1 MSDNIHA
8 GQDPSPDQRNRSFF
22 WPIMLI
28 GIGGLLLLSNLGVL
42 PWTAWILL
50 WRFWPLVL
58 IAIGIEVLIGQRST
72 AGAVISALLIL
83 VLFAGAGAAAFFAP
97 QMAFFDAYTNPGEW
111 QSRSIVHPLQDY
123 IAAEVFIDWTSLPG
137 ELSALD
143 SSSNLIEADLTYRG
157 ELIFD
162 VRERGE
168 RAEISLDTRTDGLWF
183 FRSLP
188 QPRSSWKLYLTPEIP
203 LDLTLDSGSGSCG
216 FDLSE
221 LQLEAL
227 LLDSGS
233 GAVDLSLPGSQSFPV
248 TIDSGSGR
256 LRIDLPADSGVQ
268 VRLDSGSGS
277 FHPSSR
283 FQLVSGERREDGIWE
298 TENFNSAENR
308 ITITLDQGS
317 GSVTIR

>member
-1 MSDNIHA
+1 MADRNHSEQELSH
-8 GQDPSPDQRNRSFF
+8 DQQTRSFF

-28 GIGGLLLLSNLGVL
+28 GIGALLLLSNLEIL
-42 PWTAWILL
+42 PWNAWNLL

-58 IAIGIEVLIGQRST
+58 IAIGIDVLIGQRST

-83 VLFAGAGAAAFFAP
+83 VLLAGAGAAAFFAP
-97 QMAFFDAYTNPGEW
+97 QMAFFDAYTKPGEW
-111 QSRSIVHPLQDY
+111 QSRSIAHPLQDY
-123 IAAEVFIDWTSLPG
+123 TAAEVFMDWTSLPG

-143 SSSNLIEADLTYRG
+143 SSPNLIEGDLTYRG
-157 ELIFD
+157 DLIFN

-183 FRSLP
+183 YPSLP

-203 LDLTLDSGSGSCG
+203 LDLTLDSSSGSCS

-233 GAVDLSLPGSQSFPV
+233 GAVDLSLPGAQSFPV

-256 LRIDLPADSGVQ
+256 LQIDLPADSGVQ

-277 FHPSSR
+277 FNPSSR
-283 FQLVSGERREDGIWE
+283 FQLVSGERREDSVWE
-298 TENFNSAENR
+298 TDNFNSADHR
-308 ITITLDQGS
+308 IMITLDQGS